1 MINLG
6 ESFAEV
12 LSNAKSPKGLRY
24 LFDGAEIDEL
34 SDLALQIGGY
44 IFLCESEED
53 LKLINTPYDKPIS
66 EVACILDVYEEL
78 EGGKHYLIGLM
89 ESNAGGNLYAI
100 PKDIFEKSQTLI
112 LSFKISKE

>member
-1 MINLG
+1 MIKLG

-12 LSNAKSPKGLRY
+12 LFNAKSPKGLHD
-24 LFDGAEIDEL
+24 LFNNAGIDEF
-34 SDLALQIGGY
+34 SDLAPQIGGY

-53 LKLINTPYDKPIS
+53 FKLINSPYDKPIS

-78 EGGKHYLIGLM
+78 EGGKHYIIGLM
-89 ESNAGGNLYAI
+89 ESNAGGNLYVI
-100 PKDIFEKSQTLI
+100 PRDIFEKSQTLI